1 MKNKV
6 LVILFISFSFNLV
19 GENISELR
27 PSKATL
33 TMKSGDMEVWL
44 EKKGSNTWEM
54 GSFVDGGRIF
64 EREEISVFELNQN
77 SVIPL
82 DHKVRLKILF
92 KKIKASAHFD
102 WENLKVDFEEEKNK
116 GSLKLLD
123 GTLGPATAQLKMRLD
138 LRLLDINDLPEK
150 IKYFVY
156 YRGEIKE
163 RTYLLKGFEDV
174 ETPFG
179 KFNALKVIR
188 EFSAEED
195 RKQIYWF
202 APDLDFSIVRILNV
216 DGRESDLLLKRLE
229 FFDYVLGR
237 VTPFCP

>member
-6 LVILFISFSFNLV
+6 LVILFISFSFNLI
-19 GENISELR
+19 GENFAELR

-33 TMKSGDMEVWL
+33 TMNSGDMEVWL
-44 EKKGSNTWEM
+44 EKKGNNTWEM

-102 WENLKVDFEEEKNK
+102 WENLKVDFEEGKNK
-116 GSLKLLD
+116 GSLKLVD

-138 LRLLDINDLPEK
+138 LKLLNINALPK
-150 IKYFVY
+150 KMKYFVY

-163 RTYLLKGFEDV
+163 RIYLLHGFEDV

-179 KFNALKVIR
+179 KFNALKVVR
-188 EFSAEED
+188 EFSPEED
-195 RKQIYWF
+195 REQIYWF

-216 DGRESDLLLKRLE
+216 DGRESDLSLKSLE
-229 FFDYVLGR
+229 FFD
-237 VTPFCP
+237 

>member
-6 LVILFISFSFNLV
+6 LVILFISFSFNLI
-19 GENISELR
+19 GENFAELR

-33 TMKSGDMEVWL
+33 TMNSGDMEVWL
-44 EKKGSNTWEM
+44 EKKGNNTWEM

-82 DHKVRLKILF
+82 DHKVRMKILF

-102 WENLKVDFEEEKNK
+102 WENLKVDFEEGKNK
-116 GSLKLLD
+116 GSLKLVD

-138 LRLLDINDLPEK
+138 LRLLNINALPEK
-150 IKYFVY
+150 MKYFVY

-163 RTYLLKGFEDV
+163 RIYLLHGFEDV

-179 KFNALKVIR
+179 KFNALKVVR
-188 EFSAEED
+188 EFSPEED
-195 RKQIYWF
+195 REQIYWF

-216 DGRESDLLLKRLE
+216 DGRESDLSLKSLE
-229 FFDYVLGR
+229 FFD
-237 VTPFCP
+237 

>member
-6 LVILFISFSFNLV
+6 LVILFISFSFNLI
-19 GENISELR
+19 GENFAELR

-33 TMKSGDMEVWL
+33 TMNSGDMEVWL
-44 EKKGSNTWEM
+44 EKKGNNTWEM

-82 DHKVRLKILF
+82 DHKVRMKILF

-102 WENLKVDFEEEKNK
+102 WENLKVDFEEGKNK
-116 GSLKLLD
+116 GSLKLVD

-138 LRLLDINDLPEK
+138 LKLLNINALPEK
-150 IKYFVY
+150 MKYFVY

-163 RTYLLKGFEDV
+163 RIYLLHGFEDV

-179 KFNALKVIR
+179 KFNALKVVR
-188 EFSAEED
+188 EFSPEED
-195 RKQIYWF
+195 REQIYWF

-216 DGRESDLLLKRLE
+216 DGRESDLSLKSLE
-229 FFDYVLGR
+229 FFD
-237 VTPFCP
+237 

>member
-6 LVILFISFSFNLV
+6 LVILFISFSFNLI
-19 GENISELR
+19 GENFAELR

-33 TMKSGDMEVWL
+33 TMNSGDMEVWL
-44 EKKGSNTWEM
+44 EKKGNNTWEM

-82 DHKVRLKILF
+82 DHKVRMKILF

-102 WENLKVDFEEEKNK
+102 WENLKVDFEEGKNK
-116 GSLKLLD
+116 GSLKLVD

-138 LRLLDINDLPEK
+138 LKLLTLNALPEK
-150 IKYFVY
+150 MKYFVY

-163 RTYLLKGFEDV
+163 RIYLLQGVEEV

-179 KFNALKVIR
+179 KFNALKVVR
-188 EFSAEED
+188 EFSPEVD
-195 RKQIYWF
+195 REQI
-202 APDLDFSIVRILNV
+202 
-216 DGRESDLLLKRLE
+216 
-229 FFDYVLGR
+229 
-237 VTPFCP
+237 

>member
-6 LVILFISFSFNLV
+6 LVILFISFSFNLI
-19 GENISELR
+19 GENFAELR

-33 TMKSGDMEVWL
+33 TMNSGDMEVWL
-44 EKKGSNTWEM
+44 EKKGNNTWEM

-82 DHKVRLKILF
+82 DHKVRMKILF

-102 WENLKVDFEEEKNK
+102 WENLKVDFEEGKNK
-116 GSLKLLD
+116 GSLKLVD
-123 GTLGPATAQLKMRLD
+123 GTLGPAAAQLKMRLD
-138 LRLLDINDLPEK
+138 LKLLNINALPEK
-150 IKYFVY
+150 MKYFVY

-163 RTYLLKGFEDV
+163 IIYLLQGFEDV

-179 KFNALKVIR
+179 KFNALKVVR
-188 EFSAEED
+188 EFSPEED
-195 RKQIYWF
+195 REQIYWF

-216 DGRESDLLLKRLE
+216 DGRESDLSLKSLE
-229 FFDYVLGR
+229 FFD
-237 VTPFCP
+237 